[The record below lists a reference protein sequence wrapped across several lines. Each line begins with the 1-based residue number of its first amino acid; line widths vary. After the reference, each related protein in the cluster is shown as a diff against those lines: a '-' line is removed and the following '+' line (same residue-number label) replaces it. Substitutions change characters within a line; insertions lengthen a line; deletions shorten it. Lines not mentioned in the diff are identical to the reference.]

1 MLCYVFLEIPNLHH
15 FVIKMLTHLAKKNL
29 FYLTRNLRS
38 DLYWFL
44 FTDKKKNQDLK
55 AKSLVEDSK
64 GIFSYSLPPSEPSRL
79 LVFLAIDFKYFA
91 FLLQDQGSSPWL

>member
-15 FVIKMLTHLAKKNL
+15 FVIKMLTHLAKENL

-44 FTDKKKNQDLK
+44 FTDKKKPR
-55 AKSLVEDSK
+55 SK
-64 GIFSYSLPPSEPSRL
+64 GQVISGRLKGDIFL
-79 LVFLAIDFKYFA
+79 FIATI
-91 FLLQDQGSSPWL
+91 

>member
-38 DLYWFL
+38 DLYCFL
-44 FTDKKKNQDLK
+44 FTDKETKTLK

-64 GIFSYSLPPSEPSRL
+64 GIFSYSLPSSEPSRR
-79 LVFLAIDFKYFA
+79 LVFLSIDFNCFA